1 MRDINSLASQIDAE
15 FSAVAEKVKSLQVA
29 QVAEHKERQ
38 NRLEQLTQVFDDLRD
53 IWKPRLELLVKKFGD
68 RVKVT
73 PRLVPGTREA
83 SFEFQSQLARIRLR
97 FSASTDRDVRKLVL
111 GYDLDIVP
119 VLMRFTPHA
128 ETEFAL
134 GAIDKDA
141 VAKWIDE
148 RVMDFVRTYLSL
160 GENEWYLK
168 DQMVEDPIAQVRFPK
183 QAAGATLDWNGKK
196 FYFLGEE
203 TRREFAK
210 KNNITVT

>member
-1 MRDINSLASQIDAE
+1 MPDINSLAKQIDAE
-15 FSAVAEKVKSLQVA
+15 FSAVAEKVKQLQVG
-29 QVAEHKERQ
+29 QIAEHKERQ
-38 NRLEQLTQVFDDLRD
+38 NRLEQLGKLFDELGE

-73 PRLVPGTREA
+73 PRLVPATREA
-83 SFEFQSQLARIRLR
+83 SFEFQSNLARIRLR

-111 GYDLDIVP
+111 SYQLDIIP

-128 ETEFAL
+128 ETEFPL
-134 GAIDKDA
+134 GAVDKEA

-148 RVMDFVRTYLSL
+148 RIVDFVRTYLSL

-183 QAAGATLDWNGKK
+183 QAAAATLEWNGRK
-196 FYFLGEE
+196 FYFVGEE

-210 KNNITVT
+210 KNNIAVE